1 MNRKDIGLAI
11 LVVAI
16 WGFNFV
22 VIKVGLKELP
32 PILLCAL
39 RFFLAAFPAVFF
51 IKRPTVPFRSVMAF
65 GLVMFASQFT
75 LLFSGMYAGTTAGMA
90 SLVLQV
96 HVFFTVAL
104 AVVFLAEQPSV
115 WQIIGALTAFSG
127 IGLVAIHTG
136 GEISA
141 LGLILIVAA
150 AASWGIGNLIAKK
163 LGKIDM
169 LALVVWGSLVA
180 WPPLLLLSY
189 LLEQGSWSLEDMA
202 HLSWLTI
209 GAVGYIT
216 YLSTLLGF
224 AVWSW
229 LLSHYPAAT
238 VAPFT
243 LLVPVF
249 GFTSSALAL
258 GEPLYPWKL
267 AAAILIIAGLCINL
281 TGARIAMRLR
291 PA

>member
-1 MNRKDIGLAI
+1 MHLRHIALAI
-11 LVVAI
+11 LIIAI

-32 PILLCAL
+32 PILLCAV

-51 IKRPTVPFRSVMAF
+51 IRRPAVPFYQVMAF
-65 GLVMFASQFT
+65 GLVMFVFQFA
-75 LLFSGMYAGTTAGMA
+75 LLFSGMYAGTTAGLA

-96 HVFFTVAL
+96 HVFFTVVL

-115 WQIIGALTAFSG
+115 WQVIGALTSFSG
-127 IGLVAIHTG
+127 IGLVAANTG

-141 LGLILIVAA
+141 FGLALIVGAA
-150 AASWGIGNLIAKK
+150 VSWGVGNLLSKK
-163 LGKIDM
+163 LGKVDM

-189 LLEQGSWSLEDMA
+189 LLEQGSWSPEGFS
-202 HLSWLTI
+202 HLSWSTI
-209 GAVGYIT
+209 GAVGYIV
-216 YLSTLLGF
+216 YPATLLGF

-229 LLSHYPAAT
+229 LLSHYPAAM

-249 GFTSSALAL
+249 GFASSALVL
-258 GEPLYPWKL
+258 GEPIHQWKI
-267 AAAILIIAGLCINL
+267 AAAVLIIAGLCINL

>member
-22 VIKVGLKELP
+22 VIKVGLKEIP

-39 RFFLAAFPAVFF
+39 RFFLSAFPAVFF
-51 IKRPTVPFRSVMAF
+51 IKRPAVPFRSVMAF
-65 GLVMFASQFT
+65 GLVMFASQFA

-127 IGLVAIHTG
+127 IGLVAAHTG

-163 LGKIDM
+163 LGKVDM

-189 LLEQGSWSLEDMA
+189 LLDQSSWSLEGMA
-202 HLSWLTI
+202 HLSWPTI

-267 AAAILIIAGLCINL
+267 AAAVLIIAGLCINL
-281 TGARIAMRLR
+281 AGARIAMRLR

>member
-1 MNRKDIGLAI
+1 MNRKDIGLAT

-22 VIKVGLKELP
+22 VIKVGLKEIP

-51 IKRPTVPFRSVMAF
+51 IKRPAVPFRSVMAF
-65 GLVMFASQFT
+65 GLVMFASQFA
-75 LLFSGMYAGTTAGMA
+75 LLFSGMYAGTTASMA

-127 IGLVAIHTG
+127 IGLVAAHTG

-141 LGLILIVAA
+141 LGLILIGAA

-163 LGKIDM
+163 LGKVDM
-169 LALVVWGSLVA
+169 LAMVVWGSLVA

-189 LLEQGSWSLEDMA
+189 LLEQGSWSLEGMA
-202 HLSWLTI
+202 HLSWPTI
-209 GAVGYIT
+209 GAVGYIV

>member
-1 MNRKDIGLAI
+1 MHPRHIALAI

-22 VIKVGLKELP
+22 VIKVGLKEIP

-39 RFFLAAFPAVFF
+39 RFFLSAFPAVFF
-51 IKRPTVPFRSVMAF
+51 IKRPAVPFRSVIAF
-65 GLVMFASQFT
+65 GLVMFASQFA

-127 IGLVAIHTG
+127 IGLVAAHTG

-150 AASWGIGNLIAKK
+150 ASWGIGNLIAKK
-163 LGKIDM
+163 LGKVDM

-189 LLEQGSWSLEDMA
+189 LLEQDSWSLEGMA
-202 HLSWLTI
+202 HLSWPTI
-209 GAVGYIT
+209 GAIGYIT

-267 AAAILIIAGLCINL
+267 AAAVLIIAGLCINL
-281 TGARIAMRLR
+281 AGARIAMRLR

>member
-1 MNRKDIGLAI
+1 
-11 LVVAI
+11 
-16 WGFNFV
+16 
-22 VIKVGLKELP
+22 
-32 PILLCAL
+32 
-39 RFFLAAFPAVFF
+39 
-51 IKRPTVPFRSVMAF
+51 
-65 GLVMFASQFT
+65 
-75 LLFSGMYAGTTAGMA
+75 
-90 SLVLQV
+90 
-96 HVFFTVAL
+96 
-104 AVVFLAEQPSV
+104 
-115 WQIIGALTAFSG
+115 LTAFSG
-127 IGLVAIHTG
+127 IGLVAAHTG

-150 AASWGIGNLIAKK
+150 AASWGIGNLIAMK
-163 LGKIDM
+163 LDKVDM

-189 LLEQGSWSLEDMA
+189 ILEQGSWSLEDMA
-202 HLSWLTI
+202 HLSWPTI
-209 GAVGYIT
+209 GAVGYIV

-258 GEPLYPWKL
+258 GEPLYQWKL

-281 TGARIAMRLR
+281 TGARMAMRIR

>member
-1 MNRKDIGLAI
+1 MHPRHIALAI

-22 VIKVGLKELP
+22 VIKVGLKEIP

-39 RFFLAAFPAVFF
+39 RFFLSAFPAVFF
-51 IKRPTVPFRSVMAF
+51 IKRPAVPFRSVIAF
-65 GLVMFASQFT
+65 GLVMFASQFA

-104 AVVFLAEQPSV
+104 AVVFLAEQPSI

-127 IGLVAIHTG
+127 IGLVAAHTG
-136 GEISA
+136 CEISA

-163 LGKIDM
+163 LGKVDM

-189 LLEQGSWSLEDMA
+189 LLEQDSWSLEGMA
-202 HLSWLTI
+202 YLSWPTI

-267 AAAILIIAGLCINL
+267 AAAVLIIAGLCINL
-281 TGARIAMRLR
+281 AGARIAMRLR

>member
-1 MNRKDIGLAI
+1 MHPRHIALAI

-22 VIKVGLKELP
+22 VIKVGLKEIP

-39 RFFLAAFPAVFF
+39 RFFLSAFPAVFF
-51 IKRPTVPFRSVMAF
+51 IKRPAVPFRSVMAF
-65 GLVMFASQFT
+65 GLVMFASQFA

-127 IGLVAIHTG
+127 IGLVAAHTG
-136 GEISA
+136 GDISA

-163 LGKIDM
+163 LGKVDM

-189 LLEQGSWSLEDMA
+189 LLEQDSWSLEGMA
-202 HLSWLTI
+202 HLSWPTI
-209 GAVGYIT
+209 GAIGYIT

-267 AAAILIIAGLCINL
+267 AAAVLIIAGLCINL
-281 TGARIAMRLR
+281 AGARIAMRLR

>member
-51 IKRPTVPFRSVMAF
+51 IKRPTVPFRNVIAF
-65 GLVMFASQFT
+65 GLVMFVFQFA

-90 SLVLQV
+90 SLMLQV

-127 IGLVAIHTG
+127 IGLVAAHTG

-163 LGKIDM
+163 LGKVDM

-189 LLEQGSWSLEDMA
+189 ILEQGNWSLEDMA
-202 HLSWLTI
+202 HLSCPTI
-209 GAVGYIT
+209 GAVGYIA

>member
-22 VIKVGLKELP
+22 VIKVGLKEIP

-39 RFFLAAFPAVFF
+39 RFFLSAFPAVFF
-51 IKRPTVPFRSVMAF
+51 IKRPAVPFRSVMAF
-65 GLVMFASQFT
+65 GLVMFASQFA

-104 AVVFLAEQPSV
+104 AVVFLAEQPSI

-127 IGLVAIHTG
+127 IGLVAAHTG

-163 LGKIDM
+163 LGKVDM

-189 LLEQGSWSLEDMA
+189 LLEQDSWSLEGMA
-202 HLSWLTI
+202 HLSWPTI
-209 GAVGYIT
+209 GAVGYIA

-281 TGARIAMRLR
+281 AGARIAMRLR